1 MSTEILVNISHSET
15 RAALVEGG
23 AVQEVFV
30 QRPERHGL
38 VGNIYKGRVQRVLPG
53 MQAMATSMMKAKM
66 KKKGVASLTELRD
79 LCLEAEVKFIACQMT
94 VDLFDFDKSDFID
107 GIEYG
112 GAAMFMK
119 FAGET
124 DVCLFI

>member
-30 QRPERHGL
+30 QRAERHGL

-53 MQAMATSMMKAKM
+53 MQAAFVDI
-66 KKKGVASLTELRD
+66 GHLASSTIFFKD
-79 LCLEAEVKFIACQMT
+79 N
-94 VDLFDFDKSDFID
+94 S
-107 GIEYG
+107 
-112 GAAMFMK
+112 
-119 FAGET
+119 
-124 DVCLFI
+124 